1 MQQKNEGEL
10 HLQPNPCLTIY
21 LEVFW
26 WNDKGMHVYGI
37 FISNRW
43 VKGSLSIFECHFVSL
58 IFNSF
63 QNAFSFPQSGC
74 KQVFFFCMGRKWSHG
89 FSYSSSISS
98 SSSFSSSLFISLQIW
113 KTKTWNHKL
122 AVFFSLQEINI
133 FCLWSLKQ
141 IDSLISSPILENIL
155 CIMLVLLVDRFFSC
169 PKSKMIICF
178 SRYLFNRNR

>member
-74 KQVFFFCMGRKWSHG
+74 KQVFFSAWDGNEVTGFLIPPPFLLLLLFLLPFSFRCKYEKQRHEITNWRSFFLCRKLTFSAFEAWSR
-89 FSYSSSISS
+89 SIHW
-98 SSSFSSSLFISLQIW
+98 FRHQ
-113 KTKTWNHKL
+113 
-122 AVFFSLQEINI
+122 
-133 FCLWSLKQ
+133 
-141 IDSLISSPILENIL
+141 
-155 CIMLVLLVDRFFSC
+155 
-169 PKSKMIICF
+169 
-178 SRYLFNRNR
+178 Y